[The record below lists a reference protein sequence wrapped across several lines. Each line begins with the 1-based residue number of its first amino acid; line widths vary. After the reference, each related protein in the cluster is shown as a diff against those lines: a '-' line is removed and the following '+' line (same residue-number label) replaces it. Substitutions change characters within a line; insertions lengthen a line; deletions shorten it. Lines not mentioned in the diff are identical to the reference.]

1 MATTFMDKQA
11 NALIKKLHILTGKAG
26 MNDEAYRAF
35 LWDNYKVT
43 SSKDMN
49 VYELT
54 EACGKLDKLADPKL
68 AEIDVWRKRVLAS
81 VLSYL
86 RAMGMEEDMNKAKGI
101 AARAAKAEYFN
112 AIKVDQLRNIYSA
125 FNRKVSDATSVEEVT
140 REMITN
146 LKNNN

>member
-35 LWDNYKVT
+35 LWDNYKVN
-43 SSKDMN
+43 SSKELN

-101 AARAAKAEYFN
+101 AARAAGAEYFN
-112 AIKVDQLRNIYSA
+112 AIKSDQLRTIYSA
-125 FNRKVSDATSVEEVT
+125 FNKKTKDVESVEAVT
-140 REMITN
+140 REMVN
-146 LKNNN
+146 KLKNLN